1 MKIYISFDDGPSEG
15 TPEIL
20 DILNK
25 YGIKAIF
32 FVLVENA
39 LKYPKL
45 IRRELKEGHQIG
57 LHGLTHKSF
66 NDMTAWETQESME
79 KSMRILKSEFDLT
92 PIYYR
97 PPYGSVT
104 LAGHRAAIK
113 NNLKLMMWDIM
124 EKDYRSSGA
133 ARKAK
138 YIMEQLI
145 DDKEKVDQILCMHD
159 GFKNKPYGGCTAKIL
174 NDILPI
180 LINEHK
186 CEFAQFTK
194 DDI

>member
-66 NDMTAWETQESME
+66 NDMTAWETQEQME
-79 KSMRILKSEFDLT
+79 KALRILDAEFGIQ

-97 PPYGSVT
+97 PSYGTVT
-104 LAGHRAAIK
+104 LAGHQSAIK
-113 NNLKLMMWDIM
+113 NNLKLMMWDVM
-124 EKDYRSSGA
+124 EKDYRSA
-133 ARKAK
+133 NPDRKIK
-138 YIMEQLI
+138 YIMKQLL

-159 GFKNKPYGGCTAKIL
+159 GFKNKSYGGCTAQIL
-174 NDILPI
+174 NNILPI

-186 CEFAQFTK
+186 CEFAQFTEN
-194 DDI
+194 DI